1 MGTINRVEIL
11 GRLGRDP
18 ELKYTQSGVPVC
30 RLSIATEET
39 TKNDNGEFDKKVE
52 WHSVSVWQRTA
63 ENCVQ
68 FLRKG
73 SMVFVEGS
81 LQTRKVTDQ
90 NGNDVYRTEIK
101 VRQVHFMDSTGRQS
115 YTGGYEVPADAQP
128 ASPLAQSYG
137 QQQYIQQP
145 QQQGY
150 TQLPSQQQTM
160 VQQQQYNP
168 AQQPILGSEQ
178 QVAGDQIPF

>member
-39 TKNDNGEFDKKVE
+39 TKNENGEFDKKTE

-90 NGNDVYRTEIK
+90 QGNEQYRTEIK
-101 VRQVHFMDSTGRQS
+101 VKQIHFMDSTGRQS
-115 YTGGYEVPADAQP
+115 YSQAYEAPQGVQS

-137 QQQYIQQP
+137 QQPQQQYVQP
-145 QQQGY
+145 VQQQGY
-150 TQLPSQQQTM
+150 TQVPP
-160 VQQQQYNP
+160 QYSA

-178 QVAGDQIPF
+178 ATDNVPFD